1 MGTSFSERFLNLLT
15 SLMKELVAL
24 FGKAAEGIRFLPLV
38 PKSRTLLRL
47 WLTGARGAQVTLVLT
62 LLLVA
67 TGALPALADKA
78 VALAIP
84 ETTAKKQL
92 FGLLTSAEANPG
104 YERCRVANRVILWGT
119 ACGAFVLLLFSRLPG
134 AVRVAGTSRGDDLAG
149 DELSALGRKAFG
161 TSFVDSLM
169 PGEGGAETVV
179 SPGGEMSPVGPGGRY
194 RVAEELGSGAMGV
207 VYRAHDAVLERD
219 VAVKE
224 LHAPLSADRELVSR
238 FRQEAKTL
246 ARLDHPH
253 IVRVFDFLEERGRG
267 WIIMELVSGG
277 DLDGL
282 LRTGGALSVEQAGRL
297 GVLMAGAM
305 AYAHSKGVVHRD
317 FKPSNVLMNESGE
330 PKISDFGLA
339 KLAQSGEL
347 TQAGSVLGS
356 PAYMS
361 PEQARGEGAEARSDI
376 YALGAVLYRMLSG
389 RPPFEAGDMAGLLL
403 KHIQDEPLP
412 LHETVPGI
420 PKEMEDLVLEMLVK
434 KPEGRP
440 QKMEEVAER
449 LGRLGPG
456 RHGEGGP

>member
-1 MGTSFSERFLNLLT
+1 
-15 SLMKELVAL
+15 
-24 FGKAAEGIRFLPLV
+24 
-38 PKSRTLLRL
+38 
-47 WLTGARGAQVTLVLT
+47 
-62 LLLVA
+62 
-67 TGALPALADKA
+67 
-78 VALAIP
+78 
-84 ETTAKKQL
+84 
-92 FGLLTSAEANPG
+92 
-104 YERCRVANRVILWGT
+104 
-119 ACGAFVLLLFSRLPG
+119 
-134 AVRVAGTSRGDDLAG
+134 
-149 DELSALGRKAFG
+149 
-161 TSFVDSLM
+161 
-169 PGEGGAETVV
+169 
-179 SPGGEMSPVGPGGRY
+179 
-194 RVAEELGSGAMGV
+194 
-207 VYRAHDAVLERD
+207 
-219 VAVKE
+219 
-224 LHAPLSADRELVSR
+224 
-238 FRQEAKTL
+238 
-246 ARLDHPH
+246 
-253 IVRVFDFLEERGRG
+253 
-267 WIIMELVSGG
+267 
-277 DLDGL
+277 
-282 LRTGGALSVEQAGRL
+282 
-297 GVLMAGAM
+297 
-305 AYAHSKGVVHRD
+305 
-317 FKPSNVLMNESGE
+317 MNESGE